1 MIEFCVAAR
10 PWRSTAAVAKVQAKS
25 KAGWMG
31 QGLQVMVML
40 LVGMCH
46 FHTGAQTVRDREI
59 AQCLP
64 GEIITWGDGQD
75 RPAGK
80 SPLVFVV
87 DPSDAPPWFS
97 EDQVLAAVHK
107 SAQAWS
113 ACGVPAL
120 VQRLDRALALPDG
133 AIMVQWSDKNS
144 GGNFAQ
150 ADLGRGLLA
159 MSPSMFRLLQTRN
172 PTHDA
177 RETLQMVISHEMG
190 HHFGLMAHSR
200 RCVDV
205 TSYYDNGK
213 GERCFTRD
221 SSLPRPGV
229 DYRATLPTACDIA
242 RCVLANRT
250 KP

>member
-1 MIEFCVAAR
+1 MR
-10 PWRSTAAVAKVQAKS
+10 PGLLLAVSAVLGFFSLTLA
-25 KAGWMG
+25 
-31 QGLQVMVML
+31 
-40 LVGMCH
+40 
-46 FHTGAQTVRDREI
+46 AQTVRDREM

-64 GEIITWGDGQD
+64 GEIITWGDGRD

-80 SPLVFVV
+80 PSLVFVY
-87 DPSDAPPWFS
+87 DHSAAPPWFS
-97 EDQVLAAVHK
+97 EEQVLTAVQK
-107 SAQAWS
+107 SALAWS
-113 ACGVPAL
+113 PCGVPNA
-120 VQRLDRALALPDG
+120 VQRLIPDAALPEG
-133 AIMVQWSDKNS
+133 SVIVQWSEKNS

-159 MSPSMFRLLQTRN
+159 MSPAMFRLLNTRN
-172 PTHDA
+172 PAHDA

-221 SSLPRPGV
+221 GSSPRPGFE
-229 DYRATLPTACDIA
+229 YRATLPTACDIA
-242 RCVLANRT
+242 RCIQANNP

>member
-1 MIEFCVAAR
+1 MRRSLLAAGC
-10 PWRSTAAVAKVQAKS
+10 AALALS
-25 KAGWMG
+25 S
-31 QGLQVMVML
+31 LSL
-40 LVGMCH
+40 
-46 FHTGAQTVRDREI
+46 GAQTVREREI

-64 GEIITWGDGQD
+64 GEIVTWGDGRD
-75 RPAGK
+75 RPASK
-80 SPLVFVV
+80 LVFVY
-87 DPSDAPPWFS
+87 DHSGAPEWFS
-97 EDQVLAAVHK
+97 EELVFSAVHR
-107 SAQAWS
+107 SALAWS
-113 ACGVPAL
+113 SCGVPNA
-120 VQRLDRALALPDG
+120 VQRIKPASALPE
-133 AIMVQWSDKNS
+133 AAVIVQWSEKNS

-159 MSPSMFRLLQTRN
+159 MSAAMFRLLSTRN
-172 PTHDA
+172 PMHDA

-221 SSLPRPGV
+221 GSLPRPGFE
-229 DYRATLPTACDIA
+229 YRATLPTACDIA
-242 RCVLANRT
+242 RCIQANYP

>member
-1 MIEFCVAAR
+1 MR
-10 PWRSTAAVAKVQAKS
+10 PN
-25 KAGWMG
+25 
-31 QGLQVMVML
+31 L
-40 LVGMCH
+40 LVAVYAALAFFSLTLC
-46 FHTGAQTVRDREI
+46 AQTVRDREM

-64 GEIITWGDGQD
+64 GEIVTWGDGRD
-75 RPAGK
+75 RPVNK
-80 SPLVFVV
+80 PSLLFVY
-87 DPSDAPPWFS
+87 DHSGAPEWFS
-97 EDQVLAAVHK
+97 EEQVLAAVQR
-107 SAQAWS
+107 SALAWS
-113 ACGVPAL
+113 PCGVPNA
-120 VQRLDRALALPDG
+120 VQRFKPDSALPDG
-133 AIMVQWSDKNS
+133 AVVVQWSEKNS

-159 MSPSMFRLLQTRN
+159 MSPAMFRLLNTRN
-172 PTHDA
+172 PAHDA

-221 SSLPRPGV
+221 GSLPRPGFE
-229 DYRATLPTACDIA
+229 YRATLPTACDIA
-242 RCVLANRT
+242 RCIQANQI